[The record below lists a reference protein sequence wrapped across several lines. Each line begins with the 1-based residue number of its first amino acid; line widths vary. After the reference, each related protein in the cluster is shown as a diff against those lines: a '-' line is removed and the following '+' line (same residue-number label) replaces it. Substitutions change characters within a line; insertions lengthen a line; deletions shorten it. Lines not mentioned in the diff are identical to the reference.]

1 MTYVT
6 YISYIVPYIVPA
18 PLLVY
23 FCSGSKSSN
32 HSRNSSGL
40 IPSVTAVT
48 VAARSPQTPPSSTT
62 TDPSTHPWFY
72 RMRHPAPRCHPQS
85 HDLFPSQQQPNP
97 SRPLLTSATI
107 REPTPTTI
115 ITTVRPNPCHSFISA
130 CRILAAVAN
139 AISSDSIDR
148 ILVLNPVHPSLSK
161 VTVKP
166 YVSTLKLR
174 PSLPFSNTP
183 CSIQELLRLT
193 PIQITLKLCKVRL
206 SLKQSLNPLRLV

>member
-6 YISYIVPYIVPA
+6 YISPYIVPA

-48 VAARSPQTPPSSTT
+48 VAARSPQTPPSSTAN
-62 TDPSTHPWFY
+62 DPSTHPSFD
-72 RMRHPAPRCHPQS
+72 RMRHPAPQCHPQTR
-85 HDLFPSQQQPNP
+85 HPLPSQPQPNP
-97 SRPLLTSATI
+97 SRPLLTPTTI

-115 ITTVRPNPCHSFISA
+115 ITTVRPHPRHSFISA

-148 ILVLNPVHPSLSK
+148 ILVRIRFTLALANHGQTVCQHTQASLWPAVQPHS
-161 VTVKP
+161 P
-166 YVSTLKLR
+166 
-174 PSLPFSNTP
+174 
-183 CSIQELLRLT
+183 
-193 PIQITLKLCKVRL
+193 
-206 SLKQSLNPLRLV
+206 